1 LKNQQYTLRVAKNI
15 QFIIVIHKLYTKYPE
30 LDMEKIGIYVSN
42 GNKIYIFD
50 TIQDNGLVD
59 GSVIF
64 ITKKINYKRN

>member
-1 LKNQQYTLRVAKNI
+1 MKNQQYTLRVAKNI
-15 QFIIVIHKLYTKYPE
+15 QFIIAIHKLYTKYPE
-30 LDMEKIGIYVSN
+30 LVMEKIGIYVSN
-42 GNKIYIFD
+42 GNKINIFD